1 MQPDHA
7 LFAEQLRRGDTLIGT
22 LVGFN
27 NSAVVELLA
36 GCGYDWLFLDAEHGA
51 FLPGECL
58 TLLQA
63 AAPCPCLIRV
73 PAADPVWV
81 KKALDTGASGI
92 IVPQVHDAADAQRM
106 VAAAKYAPA
115 GNRGVGVGRAH
126 AYGPGFGRY
135 LARANDETLVV
146 LQAESRAAIDNIDEI
161 TALPG
166 IDAILIGP
174 YDLSASLGHIGD
186 VEHAEVVDAIDTVA
200 GACRHAGIKLGI
212 FGITP
217 EAVRPYMDKG
227 FTLITVGVDSL
238 FLNQAAGAALNALR
252 DKQ

>member
-1 MQPDHA
+1 M
-7 LFAEQLRRGDTLIGT
+7 
-22 LVGFN
+22 
-27 NSAVVELLA
+27 
-36 GCGYDWLFLDAEHGA
+36 
-51 FLPGECL
+51 
-58 TLLQA
+58 
-63 AAPCPCLIRV
+63 
-73 PAADPVWV
+73 
-81 KKALDTGASGI
+81 
-92 IVPQVHDAADAQRM
+92 
-106 VAAAKYAPA
+106 
-115 GNRGVGVGRAH
+115 
-126 AYGPGFGRY
+126 
-135 LARANDETLVV
+135 

-186 VEHAEVVDAIDTVA
+186 VEHAEVIEAIDTVA
-200 GACRHAGIKLGI
+200 GACRQAGIKLGI

-238 FLNQAAGAALNALR
+238 FLNQAAGEALNALR